1 MSIYK
6 KEFELRW
13 SDVDANQ
20 HVTHSS
26 YYELGAHCRMSYFLE
41 QGFTADWFRS
51 SDIGVILFREE
62 CVFRREL
69 NAGEK
74 VSVNMLLTRCRKDA
88 SRWSVRHEILKD
100 DGSLAAVIN
109 ADLAWMHAGQR
120 KLTVPPSKI
129 QACLNELPKSQDF
142 QWEE

>member
-1 MSIYK
+1 MSTYK

-26 YYELGAHCRMSYFLE
+26 YYELGAHCRMSFFLE
-41 QGFTADWFRS
+41 RGFTPDWFRS
-51 SDIGVILFREE
+51 VDIGVILFREE

-74 VSVNMLLTRCRKDA
+74 VTVNMLLTRSRKDA
-88 SRWSVRHEILKD
+88 SRWSVRHEILKA
-100 DGSLAAVIN
+100 DGTLAAVIN
-109 ADLAWMHAGQR
+109 ADLAWMQVAQR
-120 KLTVPPSKI
+120 KLTVPPAAVQES
-129 QACLNELPKSQDF
+129 LNVLPKAPDF
-142 QWEE
+142 MWEE